1 MVRSVVPALMRR
13 LSVIVGGVVG
23 VLLIASVAQAQ
34 QAAAAPAART
44 FAPDAGLLLN
54 FIKPD
59 KTADFEALIAK
70 LKEAMAKSE
79 KPERQE
85 QAKSWRIY
93 KSPDP
98 AAGGAVLYVFFND
111 PAVKGADYTVTTIL
125 GEAFPPEEVTELT
138 KKYVESY
145 APGQNFVNL
154 SLVSDLA
161 K

>member
-1 MVRSVVPALMRR
+1 MRTVAVLAACAIGLQAAPAQPPQPTPT
-13 LSVIVGGVVG
+13 
-23 VLLIASVAQAQ
+23 APAQ
-34 QAAAAPAART
+34 QAQAATSTRVYT
-44 FAPDAGLLLN
+44 SDAGMVLN
-54 FIKPD
+54 FIRPD
-59 KTADFEALIAK
+59 KTADFEELIDK
-70 LKEAMAKSE
+70 LKEAMAKST

-98 AAGGAVLYVFFND
+98 AAGGSVLYVFFND
-111 PAVKGADYTVTTIL
+111 PAVKGADYAVTTIL

-138 KKYVESY
+138 KKFIESY

>member
-1 MVRSVVPALMRR
+1 MLRTVVVLTACALSM
-13 LSVIVGGVVG
+13 
-23 VLLIASVAQAQ
+23 Q
-34 QAAAAPAART
+34 AAPAAPPTRV
-44 FAPDAGLLLN
+44 FSSDAGMVLN

-59 KTADFEALIAK
+59 KTADFEMLIAK
-70 LKEAMAKSE
+70 LKEAMAKSD
-79 KPERQE
+79 KPERRE

-98 AAGGAVLYVFFND
+98 AAGGAILYVFFND

-125 GEAFPPEEVTELT
+125 GEAFPPDEVTELT

>member
-1 MVRSVVPALMRR
+1 MLRTVVVLSACALLAGGPPAQQP
-13 LSVIVGGVVG
+13 
-23 VLLIASVAQAQ
+23 APAPAQ
-34 QAAAAPAART
+34 QATAAPPTRV
-44 FAPDAGLLLN
+44 FSSDAGMVLN

-70 LKEAMAKSE
+70 LKEAMAKSA
-79 KPERQE
+79 KPERRE

-98 AAGGAVLYVFFND
+98 AAGGAILYVFFND
-111 PAVKGADYTVTTIL
+111 PAVKGADYTVTNIL

-138 KKYVESY
+138 KKYVEAY

>member
-1 MVRSVVPALMRR
+1 MLLSATAVRAQQPA
-13 LSVIVGGVVG
+13 
-23 VLLIASVAQAQ
+23 APAQGAQ
-34 QAAAAPAART
+34 QASNARV
-44 FAPDAGLLLN
+44 FPNDAGMVLN

-79 KPERQE
+79 KPERRE

-98 AAGGAVLYVFFND
+98 AAGGAILYVFFND
-111 PAVKGADYTVTTIL
+111 PAVKGADYTVTNIL

>member
-1 MVRSVVPALMRR
+1 MLRTVVVLSACALLPQATPVQPPAP
-13 LSVIVGGVVG
+13 
-23 VLLIASVAQAQ
+23 AQ
-34 QAAAAPAART
+34 QATPAPPARVFT
-44 FAPDAGLLLN
+44 SDAGMVLN

-59 KTADFEALIAK
+59 KTADFEELIGK

-93 KSPDP
+93 KSPEP
-98 AAGGAVLYVFFND
+98 AVGGAILYVFFND
-111 PAVKGADYTVTTIL
+111 PAVKGADYTVTNIL
-125 GEAFPPEEVTELT
+125 GEAFSPEEVTELT

>member
-1 MVRSVVPALMRR
+1 MLRTVVVLSACALLTQATPVQPPAP
-13 LSVIVGGVVG
+13 
-23 VLLIASVAQAQ
+23 AQ
-34 QAAAAPAART
+34 QATPAPPARVFT
-44 FAPDAGLLLN
+44 SDAGMVLN

-59 KTADFEALIAK
+59 KTADFEELIAK

-93 KSPDP
+93 KSPEP
-98 AAGGAVLYVFFND
+98 AVGGAILYVFFND
-111 PAVKGADYTVTTIL
+111 PAVKGADYTVTNIL

>member
-1 MVRSVVPALMRR
+1 MRTVVVLVACALGMQTAPA
-13 LSVIVGGVVG
+13 
-23 VLLIASVAQAQ
+23 QPPPPAQ
-34 QAAAAPAART
+34 QAQAATSTRVYT
-44 FAPDAGLLLN
+44 SDAGMVLN

-59 KTADFEALIAK
+59 KTADFEELIDK
-70 LKEAMAKSE
+70 LKEAMAKST

-98 AAGGAVLYVFFND
+98 AAGGSVLYVFFND
-111 PAVKGADYTVTTIL
+111 PAVKGADYAVTNIL
-125 GEAFPPEEVTELT
+125 GEAFPPEEATELT
-138 KKYVESY
+138 KKFIDSY

>member
-1 MVRSVVPALMRR
+1 
-13 LSVIVGGVVG
+13 
-23 VLLIASVAQAQ
+23 
-34 QAAAAPAART
+34 
-44 FAPDAGLLLN
+44 
-54 FIKPD
+54 
-59 KTADFEALIAK
+59 
-70 LKEAMAKSE
+70 MAKSE
-79 KPERQE
+79 KPERRE

-98 AAGGAVLYVFFND
+98 AAGGAILYVFFND
-111 PAVKGADYTVTTIL
+111 PAVKGADYTVTNIL